1 MMAAITPNFSFAG
14 QCAEAVELYKKAFD
28 AEIGCLLRYGEAN
41 AQDMRDAWAGAKK
54 DWIYH
59 AELIVGGQRIMLA
72 DHADLK
78 FEPGL
83 SLSLV
88 VTLDTKADVLRAFE
102 ILSEGG
108 SVIYPLHSTTYCPC
122 TTNVV
127 DRFGF
132 RWCIMAERA

>member
-1 MMAAITPNFSFAG
+1 MMAVITPNFNFSG
-14 QCAEAVELYKKAFD
+14 QCEEAIGLYRKAFD
-28 AEIGCLLRYGEAN
+28 AQIGCLLRYGDAN
-41 AQDMRDAWAGAKK
+41 AQDMSEAWAGTEKS
-54 DWIYH
+54 WIYH
-59 AELIVGGQRIMLA
+59 AELLLGEQRIMMA

-88 VTLDTKADVLRAFE
+88 VTLDTKADVMRAFE

-108 SVIYPLHSTTYCPC
+108 SVIYPPHATTYCPC
-122 TTNVV
+122 TTNLL

-132 RWCIMAERA
+132 RWCLMAEHA

>member
-1 MMAAITPNFSFAG
+1 MTGITPNFNFAG
-14 QCAEAVELYKKAFD
+14 QCGEAIELYRKAFN
-28 AEIGCLLRYGEAN
+28 AEIGCLMRYGDAN
-41 AQDMRDAWAGAKK
+41 AQDMSEAWAGTEKS
-54 DWIYH
+54 WIYH
-59 AELIVGGQRIMLA
+59 AELLFGGQRIMLA

-88 VTLDTKADVLRAFE
+88 VTLDTKADVMRAFE

-108 SVIYPLHSTTYCPC
+108 SVIYPPHSTTYCPC

-132 RWCIMAERA
+132 RWCLMAEHA

>member
-1 MMAAITPNFSFAG
+1 MSAITPNFSFAG
-14 QCAEAVELYKKAFD
+14 QCAQAIELYKSAFN
-28 AEIGCLLRYGEAN
+28 AEIGCLLRYGDAN
-41 AQDMRDAWAGAKK
+41 AQDMRNAWAGTQK

-59 AELIVGGQRIMLA
+59 AELLLGGQRIMLA
-72 DHADLK
+72 DHPDLR

-88 VTLDTKADVLRAFE
+88 VTLDTRADVMRAYG

-108 SVIYPLHSTTYCPC
+108 SVIYPPHSTTYCPC
-122 TTNVV
+122 TTNVI

-132 RWCIMAERA
+132 RWCIMAEQA

>member
-1 MMAAITPNFSFAG
+1 MPAITPNFSFAG
-14 QCAEAVELYKKAFD
+14 QCEQAIALYKNAFH
-28 AEIGCLLRYGEAN
+28 AEIGCLMRYSDAN
-41 AQDMRDAWAGAKK
+41 AQDMRDAWAGAQK
-54 DWIYH
+54 DWVYH

-72 DHADLK
+72 DHADLE
-78 FEPGL
+78 FSSGL

-88 VTLDTKADVLRAFE
+88 VTLDTKADVMRAYK

-108 SVIYPLHSTTYCPC
+108 SVIYPPHSTTYCPC

-132 RWCIMAERA
+132 RWCIMAEKA